1 MDRTEQRRTVTQREQ
16 PMLFLQQSRFAGGC
30 NASNEKERL
39 RIANPERLQHIVA
52 IEKSEVDIL
61 PGEFGV
67 EYEPR
72 FQQIWRQHPSC
83 RRLEGRGK
91 GLQLSEFNSH
101 PGSHFMSAELN
112 QVFAAF
118 LECLHE

>member
-1 MDRTEQRRTVTQREQ
+1 
-16 PMLFLQQSRFAGGC
+16 MLFLQQSRFAGGC

-67 EYEPR
+67 QYEAGS
-72 FQQIWRQHPSC
+72 QQIWRQHPSC

-91 GLQLSEFNSH
+91 GLQLIEFNSH
-101 PGSHFMSAELN
+101 PGSHFMPAELD

-118 LECLHE
+118 LQGLDD